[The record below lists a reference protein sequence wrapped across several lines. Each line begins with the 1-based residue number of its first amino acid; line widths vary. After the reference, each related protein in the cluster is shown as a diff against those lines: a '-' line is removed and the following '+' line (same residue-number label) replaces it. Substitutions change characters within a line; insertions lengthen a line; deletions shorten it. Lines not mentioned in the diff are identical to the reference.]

1 MRKTLLLSLLV
12 LGLFV
17 APSYAVLIDNLNF
30 NLNPASGSTN
40 VVTLSA
46 TVYNSHGSDSDTKTS
61 SASGNVYLDLDYT
74 FNSADPQ
81 HPVLNALQF
90 VGGSF
95 DLTNVSLSVDIYTGW
110 DGFLDLRPDVVTGTA
125 VSNGLGGTFS
135 TNSGTLSPVASN
147 GTFDASLHTATLNE
161 GTIDISAYG
170 FSVYEMD
177 FASDPNGGSP
187 EGTATLTTSCVGI
200 SGNTYTY
207 QAVLQMPV
215 AISESGSQSAD
226 VGIGTVDANYDITAE
241 GTFVATSITFQQTI
255 LPPNTPP
262 VANNDSYTVH
272 VSDVLSVTAPGVLGN
287 DSDANGDSLTA
298 IKVSNPTDGDLTFNS
313 NGSFTYDPDTY
324 FRGTDTFTYKANDG
338 TDNSSPA
345 TVTIEVYNNA
355 PTVVDDA
362 YTLDQDGFMSVTGAL
377 GVLKNDTDIDGD
389 NFSAFVQDNVDNGML
404 SMNMDGSFVYMPLA
418 GFSGTDTF
426 TYYATDGWD
435 SSDLAT
441 VTFTVNAVNPDIPGD
456 ANRDGKVDG
465 SDVTI
470 LAGNWQHGVT
480 GTANATWEMGDFNA
494 DGKVDGSDVTI
505 LAGNWQAGVE
515 AATAAVPEPG
525 TLALLLMAA
534 FSLVLIRRKR

>member
-17 APSYAVLIDNLNF
+17 APSYAVVVNLGLVTPSSSANQIDIDAWVQYDAGWL
-30 NLNPASGSTN
+30 GT
-40 VVTLSA
+40 
-46 TVYNSHGSDSDTKTS
+46 HSDSDTATS
-61 SASGNVYLDLDYT
+61 NATGNIIASLDYDFNPSNTSVATLKTIDFTGGT
-74 FNSADPQ
+74 FNLSDVSLDFNLSIITASADS
-81 HPVLNALQF
+81 HN
-90 VGGSF
+90 
-95 DLTNVSLSVDIYTGW
+95 
-110 DGFLDLRPDVVTGTA
+110 
-125 VSNGLGGTFS
+125 LGGTFNTIS
-135 TNSGTLSPVASN
+135 PPASVTSGPNAQTKYFNTADHEAIVNQGTMTFDVPIVSIDDMDFSQDPLSGTTEGQGSIV
-147 GTFDASLHTATLNE
+147 TTLY
-161 GTIDISAYG
+161 S
-170 FSVYEMD
+170 S
-177 FASDPNGGSP
+177 
-187 EGTATLTTSCVGI
+187 
-200 SGNTYTY
+200 SGNNYTY
-207 QAVLQMPV
+207 KVRLEMPMEV
-215 AISESGSQSAD
+215 NEAGSEGDAD
-226 VGIGTVDANYDITAE
+226 YDITVAGTLVAE
-241 GTFVATSITFQQTI
+241 GYFTQTI
-255 LPPNTPP
+255 LPPNTAP
-262 VANNDSYTVH
+262 VANNDFYTVH